1 MEDKTELEEQIV
13 LTPERISNALI
24 NQAKWKRILAD
35 PQVKEGA
42 KAVGRTLVNTG
53 IAAGELVPFLGE
65 VGSWGADLAK
75 IATHLAKRYGVE
87 LHLDLTPDVPKGSLI
102 I

>member
-1 MEDKTELEEQIV
+1 MQNGNKVITIHIMEDKTELEEQIV

-65 VGSWGADLAK
+65 VGSWEQIWRK
-75 IATHLAKRYGVE
+75 
-87 LHLDLTPDVPKGSLI
+87 
-102 I
+102 